1 MSFNKDRVM
10 QELQRFGGAMYTPV
24 ILFAF
29 FGLTIA
35 LSIIFSNTGLF
46 GSLAE
51 KGTLWYDFW
60 YVVQQG
66 AWTVFNQMPIL
77 FAIAVP
83 IGFAKKEQ
91 ARCAME
97 GFVIYMVFNYFI
109 AGILTLHGSYFGVD
123 YSQNAGAGTGLAMI
137 ANIKTLDMGMLGA
150 IFIACISAYLH
161 NHFYDTEIPDW
172 LGIFKGPAFV
182 VAVGFLVMLPMA
194 LLFCYIW
201 PPIQHGIEQF
211 QFFLKTSGIF
221 GVWAYTFS
229 ERILLPAGLHHF
241 IYLPFIYGPAVCD
254 GGIQAYWLQ
263 HLNDFA
269 TSAHSLRDMFPQ
281 GGFALHGSAK
291 VFGLPGAALAMYYC
305 AKPEKRKKVATLLI
319 PATITAVLCG
329 ITEPIEFTFLFVAPL
344 LYVVHAVLAA
354 TLSATLYFIGLSG
367 NFGGGLIDCF
377 VQNWIPLFRYH
388 AWTYILQIAIGLG
401 FTAIYFVVFRIDAI
415 VYIKKPAVFTD
426 GPVDGADGLSSIHK
440 MIANTP
446 GILDFLHEF
455 RRKVFDGHDIFTV
468 AEANGVTPADLP
480 QWVGKDGAFS
490 MLFEFSH
497 VNLEFPDDEVWCRA
511 EKWPLTKLKKALSD
525 SQQATAANGWYPIFF
540 ENHDQIRCVNR
551 YFPEGTDK
559 KKAAKAMATILFS
572 LRGTPFIYEGQELGM
587 ANTAFARIEDYND
600 ISTHGQYQLA
610 LDEGFAP
617 AEALHL
623 VQAHSRDNA
632 RTPMQWTTAA
642 QAGFTTGTPWLPVH
656 DDYLQCCAE
665 SEEHDADSV
674 LWYYRRIQAE
684 RFQGEAAAILQRGRY
699 EELLADDER
708 IYAFK
713 RILDDQATLTLVNF
727 TNETIDYDASL
738 TEGATVLLGNYDAQE
753 AGRLRPAE
761 AVIYRV

>member
-29 FGLTIA
+29 FGLTVA

-109 AGILTLHGSYFGVD
+109 A
-123 YSQNAGAGTGLAMI
+123 
-137 ANIKTLDMGMLGA
+137 
-150 IFIACISAYLH
+150 CISAYLH
-161 NHFYDTEIPDW
+161 NRFYDTEIPDW

-269 TSAHSLRDMFPQ
+269 TSAHSLRDLFPQ

-319 PATITAVLCG
+319 PATITAVFCG

-401 FTAIYFVVFRIDAI
+401 FTAIYFVVFRFLILHFDLPTPGRTDDGGEDKLFTKAE
-415 VYIKKPAVFTD
+415 YKAKKEMEKKGIA
-426 GPVDGADGLSSIHK
+426 GGADALKAQVFLDCLGGPDNIREVTNCATRLRVTVNDPDKVAATSKFTNAGAFGLVKNGHAIQVIVGLSVPNVRGHFDALMK
-440 MIANTP
+440 GEMPATVENTVP
-446 GILDFLHEF
+446 E
-455 RRKVFDGHDIFTV
+455 T
-468 AEANGVTPADLP
+468 T
-480 QWVGKDGAFS
+480 GA
-490 MLFEFSH
+490 
-497 VNLEFPDDEVWCRA
+497 
-511 EKWPLTKLKKALSD
+511 LT
-525 SQQATAANGWYPIFF
+525 
-540 ENHDQIRCVNR
+540 E
-551 YFPEGTDK
+551 
-559 KKAAKAMATILFS
+559 
-572 LRGTPFIYEGQELGM
+572 
-587 ANTAFARIEDYND
+587 
-600 ISTHGQYQLA
+600 
-610 LDEGFAP
+610 AP
-617 AEALHL
+617 AA
-623 VQAHSRDNA
+623 
-632 RTPMQWTTAA
+632 
-642 QAGFTTGTPWLPVH
+642 
-656 DDYLQCCAE
+656 
-665 SEEHDADSV
+665 
-674 LWYYRRIQAE
+674 
-684 RFQGEAAAILQRGRY
+684 
-699 EELLADDER
+699 
-708 IYAFK
+708 
-713 RILDDQATLTLVNF
+713 
-727 TNETIDYDASL
+727 
-738 TEGATVLLGNYDAQE
+738 
-753 AGRLRPAE
+753 RPAE
-761 AVIYRV
+761 SVVSVDEDDRSMKLKAFVSGDLVDISEVPDDAFSQKMMGDGVAIKPSSDTVVAPADATVSMIMESSLHAIGLELSNGAEVLIHIGPGYGQHEWPRFHPADRAGCPGQSWRPLASTAMPLPKPVMTISSSWPSPTRQNIRR

>member
-29 FGLTIA
+29 FGLTVA

-221 GVWAYTFS
+221 G
-229 ERILLPAGLHHF
+229 
-241 IYLPFIYGPAVCD
+241 GPAWTWCEERQQYYLHTFAVEQPD
-254 GGIQAYWLQ
+254 LNWENPAVRQALYDAANFWIAKGVGG
-263 HLNDFA
+263 
-269 TSAHSLRDMFPQ
+269 
-281 GGFALHGSAK
+281 
-291 VFGLPGAALAMYYC
+291 
-305 AKPEKRKKVATLLI
+305 
-319 PATITAVLCG
+319 
-329 ITEPIEFTFLFVAPL
+329 
-344 LYVVHAVLAA
+344 
-354 TLSATLYFIGLSG
+354 
-367 NFGGGLIDCF
+367 
-377 VQNWIPLFRYH
+377 
-388 AWTYILQIAIGLG
+388 
-401 FTAIYFVVFRIDAI
+401 FRIDAI

>member
-29 FGLTIA
+29 FGLTVA

-354 TLSATLYFIGLSG
+354 TLSRRSISSACRATSAAASSTASSRTGSPCSAIMPGPTFCRL
-367 NFGGGLIDCF
+367 
-377 VQNWIPLFRYH
+377 PLASALRP
-388 AWTYILQIAIGLG
+388 
-401 FTAIYFVVFRIDAI
+401 FTSSSSASSSFTSICPRRAVPMMAAKTNCSPKRNTKPR
-415 VYIKKPAVFTD
+415 KKWKRKALPAV
-426 GPVDGADGLSSIHK
+426 
-440 MIANTP
+440 
-446 GILDFLHEF
+446 
-455 RRKVFDGHDIFTV
+455 
-468 AEANGVTPADLP
+468 
-480 QWVGKDGAFS
+480 
-490 MLFEFSH
+490 
-497 VNLEFPDDEVWCRA
+497 
-511 EKWPLTKLKKALSD
+511 
-525 SQQATAANGWYPIFF
+525 
-540 ENHDQIRCVNR
+540 
-551 YFPEGTDK
+551 
-559 KKAAKAMATILFS
+559 
-572 LRGTPFIYEGQELGM
+572 
-587 ANTAFARIEDYND
+587 
-600 ISTHGQYQLA
+600 
-610 LDEGFAP
+610 
-617 AEALHL
+617 
-623 VQAHSRDNA
+623 
-632 RTPMQWTTAA
+632 PM
-642 QAGFTTGTPWLPVH
+642 P
-656 DDYLQCCAE
+656 
-665 SEEHDADSV
+665 
-674 LWYYRRIQAE
+674 
-684 RFQGEAAAILQRGRY
+684 
-699 EELLADDER
+699 
-708 IYAFK
+708 
-713 RILDDQATLTLVNF
+713 
-727 TNETIDYDASL
+727 
-738 TEGATVLLGNYDAQE
+738 
-753 AGRLRPAE
+753 
-761 AVIYRV
+761 

>member
-1 MSFNKDRVM
+1 
-10 QELQRFGGAMYTPV
+10 
-24 ILFAF
+24 
-29 FGLTIA
+29 
-35 LSIIFSNTGLF
+35 
-46 GSLAE
+46 
-51 KGTLWYDFW
+51 
-60 YVVQQG
+60 
-66 AWTVFNQMPIL
+66 
-77 FAIAVP
+77 
-83 IGFAKKEQ
+83 
-91 ARCAME
+91 
-97 GFVIYMVFNYFI
+97 
-109 AGILTLHGSYFGVD
+109 
-123 YSQNAGAGTGLAMI
+123 
-137 ANIKTLDMGMLGA
+137 
-150 IFIACISAYLH
+150 
-161 NHFYDTEIPDW
+161 
-172 LGIFKGPAFV
+172 
-182 VAVGFLVMLPMA
+182 
-194 LLFCYIW
+194 
-201 PPIQHGIEQF
+201 
-211 QFFLKTSGIF
+211 
-221 GVWAYTFS
+221 
-229 ERILLPAGLHHF
+229 
-241 IYLPFIYGPAVCD
+241 
-254 GGIQAYWLQ
+254 
-263 HLNDFA
+263 
-269 TSAHSLRDMFPQ
+269 
-281 GGFALHGSAK
+281 
-291 VFGLPGAALAMYYC
+291 
-305 AKPEKRKKVATLLI
+305 
-319 PATITAVLCG
+319 
-329 ITEPIEFTFLFVAPL
+329 
-344 LYVVHAVLAA
+344 
-354 TLSATLYFIGLSG
+354 
-367 NFGGGLIDCF
+367 
-377 VQNWIPLFRYH
+377 
-388 AWTYILQIAIGLG
+388 
-401 FTAIYFVVFRIDAI
+401 
-415 VYIKKPAVFTD
+415 
-426 GPVDGADGLSSIHK
+426 
-440 MIANTP
+440 
-446 GILDFLHEF
+446 
-455 RRKVFDGHDIFTV
+455 
-468 AEANGVTPADLP
+468 
-480 QWVGKDGAFS
+480 

-497 VNLEFPDDEVWCRA
+497 VNLEFPDDEVWCRV
-511 EKWPLTKLKKALSD
+511 ETWPLTKLKKALSD

-656 DDYLQCCAE
+656 DDYPQCCAE

-738 TEGATVLLGNYDAQE
+738 TEGATVLMGNYDAQE

>member
-29 FGLTIA
+29 FGLTVA

-123 YSQNAGAGTGLAMI
+123 YSQDAGAGTGLAMI

-161 NHFYDTEIPDW
+161 NRFYDTEIPDW

-241 IYLPFIYGPAVCD
+241 IYLPFI
-254 GGIQAYWLQ
+254 
-263 HLNDFA
+263 
-269 TSAHSLRDMFPQ
+269 
-281 GGFALHGSAK
+281 
-291 VFGLPGAALAMYYC
+291 
-305 AKPEKRKKVATLLI
+305 
-319 PATITAVLCG
+319 TAR
-329 ITEPIEFTFLFVAPL
+329 
-344 LYVVHAVLAA
+344 
-354 TLSATLYFIGLSG
+354 LSATAASRRTGCSTSMTSPPV
-367 NFGGGLIDCF
+367 LIPC
-377 VQNWIPLFRYH
+377 
-388 AWTYILQIAIGLG
+388 
-401 FTAIYFVVFRIDAI
+401 
-415 VYIKKPAVFTD
+415 
-426 GPVDGADGLSSIHK
+426 
-440 MIANTP
+440 
-446 GILDFLHEF
+446 GICS
-455 RRKVFDGHDIFTV
+455 
-468 AEANGVTPADLP
+468 P
-480 QWVGKDGAFS
+480 
-490 MLFEFSH
+490 
-497 VNLEFPDDEVWCRA
+497 
-511 EKWPLTKLKKALSD
+511 
-525 SQQATAANGWYPIFF
+525 
-540 ENHDQIRCVNR
+540 
-551 YFPEGTDK
+551 
-559 KKAAKAMATILFS
+559 KAALLSTAVPKSSACLEQPWPCTIVPNRKSARKS
-572 LRGTPFIYEGQELGM
+572 LPCSF
-587 ANTAFARIEDYND
+587 
-600 ISTHGQYQLA
+600 
-610 LDEGFAP
+610 
-617 AEALHL
+617 
-623 VQAHSRDNA
+623 
-632 RTPMQWTTAA
+632 
-642 QAGFTTGTPWLPVH
+642 
-656 DDYLQCCAE
+656 
-665 SEEHDADSV
+665 
-674 LWYYRRIQAE
+674 
-684 RFQGEAAAILQRGRY
+684 
-699 EELLADDER
+699 
-708 IYAFK
+708 
-713 RILDDQATLTLVNF
+713 
-727 TNETIDYDASL
+727 
-738 TEGATVLLGNYDAQE
+738 
-753 AGRLRPAE
+753 RLRLQPSSA
-761 AVIYRV
+761 ALRNRLNLPSCSSPRSSMSSMPS

>member
-29 FGLTIA
+29 FGLTVA

-221 GVWAYTFS
+221 G
-229 ERILLPAGLHHF
+229 
-241 IYLPFIYGPAVCD
+241 GPAWTWCEERQQYYLHTFAVEQPD
-254 GGIQAYWLQ
+254 LNWENPAVRQALYDAANFWIAKGVGG
-263 HLNDFA
+263 
-269 TSAHSLRDMFPQ
+269 
-281 GGFALHGSAK
+281 
-291 VFGLPGAALAMYYC
+291 
-305 AKPEKRKKVATLLI
+305 
-319 PATITAVLCG
+319 
-329 ITEPIEFTFLFVAPL
+329 
-344 LYVVHAVLAA
+344 
-354 TLSATLYFIGLSG
+354 
-367 NFGGGLIDCF
+367 
-377 VQNWIPLFRYH
+377 
-388 AWTYILQIAIGLG
+388 
-401 FTAIYFVVFRIDAI
+401 FRIDAI

-455 RRKVFDGHDIFTV
+455 RRKVFDGHNIFTV

-738 TEGATVLLGNYDAQE
+738 TEGATALLGNYDAQK

>member
-29 FGLTIA
+29 FGLTVA

-291 VFGLPGAALAMYYC
+291 VFGLVKNGHAIQVIVGLSVPNVRGHFDALMKGEMPAAVESTVTETKEASAETPAAPAAESIASVDEDDRSMKLKAFVSGDLVDISEVPDDAFSQKMMGDGV
-305 AKPEKRKKVATLLI
+305 AIKPSGD
-319 PATITAVLCG
+319 TI
-329 ITEPIEFTFLFVAPL
+329 VAP
-344 LYVVHAVLAA
+344 ADA
-354 TLSATLYFIGLSG
+354 TVSMIMESSL
-367 NFGGGLIDCF
+367 
-377 VQNWIPLFRYH
+377 H
-388 AWTYILQIAIGLG
+388 AIGLELSNGAEVLIHIGLDTVNMNGDG
-401 FTAIYFVVFRIDAI
+401 FTLLTQQDAQVKAGDPLIRFDRDAI
-415 VYIKKPAVFTD
+415 
-426 GPVDGADGLSSIHK
+426 
-440 MIANTP
+440 
-446 GILDFLHEF
+446 
-455 RRKVFDGHDIFTV
+455 
-468 AEANGVTPADLP
+468 
-480 QWVGKDGAFS
+480 
-490 MLFEFSH
+490 
-497 VNLEFPDDEVWCRA
+497 
-511 EKWPLTKLKKALSD
+511 
-525 SQQATAANGWYPIFF
+525 
-540 ENHDQIRCVNR
+540 
-551 YFPEGTDK
+551 
-559 KKAAKAMATILFS
+559 AKA
-572 LRGTPFIYEGQELGM
+572 G
-587 ANTAFARIEDYND
+587 YND
-600 ISTHGQYQLA
+600 IVIMAVTNSTEYPQMKKEPDQPVVAG
-610 LDEGFAP
+610 E
-617 AEALHL
+617 
-623 VQAHSRDNA
+623 
-632 RTPMQWTTAA
+632 TP
-642 QAGFTTGTPWLPVH
+642 
-656 DDYLQCCAE
+656 
-665 SEEHDADSV
+665 
-674 LWYYRRIQAE
+674 I
-684 RFQGEAAAILQRGRY
+684 
-699 EELLADDER
+699 
-708 IYAFK
+708 
-713 RILDDQATLTLVNF
+713 
-727 TNETIDYDASL
+727 
-738 TEGATVLLGNYDAQE
+738 
-753 AGRLRPAE
+753 
-761 AVIYRV
+761 VIF

>member
-29 FGLTIA
+29 FGLTVA

-221 GVWAYTFS
+221 G
-229 ERILLPAGLHHF
+229 
-241 IYLPFIYGPAVCD
+241 GPAWTWCEERQQYYLHTFAVEQPD
-254 GGIQAYWLQ
+254 LNWENPAVRQALYDAANFWIAKGVGG
-263 HLNDFA
+263 
-269 TSAHSLRDMFPQ
+269 
-281 GGFALHGSAK
+281 
-291 VFGLPGAALAMYYC
+291 
-305 AKPEKRKKVATLLI
+305 
-319 PATITAVLCG
+319 
-329 ITEPIEFTFLFVAPL
+329 
-344 LYVVHAVLAA
+344 
-354 TLSATLYFIGLSG
+354 
-367 NFGGGLIDCF
+367 
-377 VQNWIPLFRYH
+377 
-388 AWTYILQIAIGLG
+388 
-401 FTAIYFVVFRIDAI
+401 FRIDAI

-455 RRKVFDGHDIFTV
+455 RRKVFDGHNIFTV

-738 TEGATVLLGNYDAQE
+738 TEGATVLLGNYDAQK

>member
-29 FGLTIA
+29 FGLTVA

-123 YSQNAGAGTGLAMI
+123 YSQDAGAGTGLAMI

-161 NHFYDTEIPDW
+161 NRFYDTEIPDW

-211 QFFLKTSGIF
+211 QFFLKTSGI
-221 GVWAYTFS
+221 
-229 ERILLPAGLHHF
+229 
-241 IYLPFIYGPAVCD
+241 
-254 GGIQAYWLQ
+254 QAYWLQ

-269 TSAHSLRDMFPQ
+269 TSAHSLRDLFPQ

-291 VFGLPGAALAMYYC
+291 VFGLTGAALAMYYC

-329 ITEPIEFTFLFVAPL
+329 ITEPIEFTFLFVAPI
-344 LYVVHAVLAA
+344 LYIVHAVLAA

-367 NFGGGLIDCF
+367 NFDGGLIDCF

-401 FTAIYFVVFRIDAI
+401 FTAIYFVVFRFLILHFDLPTPGRTDDGGEDKLFTKAEYKAKKEMEKKGIAGGADALKAQVFLDCLGGPDNIREVTNCATRLRVTVNDPDKVAATSKFTNAGAFGLVKNGHAIQVI
-415 VYIKKPAVFTD
+415 VGLSVPNVRGHFDALMKGEMPAV
-426 GPVDGADGLSSIHK
+426 AES
-440 MIANTP
+440 
-446 GILDFLHEF
+446 
-455 RRKVFDGHDIFTV
+455 TV
-468 AEANGVTPADLP
+468 PETKEAL
-480 QWVGKDGAFS
+480 
-490 MLFEFSH
+490 
-497 VNLEFPDDEVWCRA
+497 A
-511 EKWPLTKLKKALSD
+511 EK
-525 SQQATAANGWYPIFF
+525 TAA
-540 ENHDQIRCVNR
+540 
-551 YFPEGTDK
+551 
-559 KKAAKAMATILFS
+559 
-572 LRGTPFIYEGQELGM
+572 
-587 ANTAFARIEDYND
+587 
-600 ISTHGQYQLA
+600 
-610 LDEGFAP
+610 P
-617 AEALHL
+617 A
-623 VQAHSRDNA
+623 
-632 RTPMQWTTAA
+632 
-642 QAGFTTGTPWLPVH
+642 
-656 DDYLQCCAE
+656 
-665 SEEHDADSV
+665 
-674 LWYYRRIQAE
+674 
-684 RFQGEAAAILQRGRY
+684 
-699 EELLADDER
+699 
-708 IYAFK
+708 
-713 RILDDQATLTLVNF
+713 
-727 TNETIDYDASL
+727 
-738 TEGATVLLGNYDAQE
+738 
-753 AGRLRPAE
+753 AE
-761 AVIYRV
+761 AVVSVDEDDRSMKLKAFVSGDLVDISEVPDDAFSQKMMGDGVAIKPSSDTVVAPADATVSMIMESSLHAIGLELSNGAEVLIHIGLDTVNMNGQGFTLLTQQDAQVKAGDPLIRFDRDAIAKAGYDDIVIMAVTNSTEYPQMKKEADQPVVAGETPIVIF

>member
-29 FGLTIA
+29 FGLTVA

-221 GVWAYTFS
+221 GVWDTPSRNAFS
-229 ERILLPAGLHHF
+229 CR
-241 IYLPFIYGPAVCD
+241 
-254 GGIQAYWLQ
+254 QACII
-263 HLNDFA
+263 
-269 TSAHSLRDMFPQ
+269 S
-281 GGFALHGSAK
+281 
-291 VFGLPGAALAMYYC
+291 
-305 AKPEKRKKVATLLI
+305 
-319 PATITAVLCG
+319 
-329 ITEPIEFTFLFVAPL
+329 FTCPSFTVR
-344 LYVVHAVLAA
+344 
-354 TLSATLYFIGLSG
+354 LSATAASRLTGCSTSMISPPV
-367 NFGGGLIDCF
+367 LIPC
-377 VQNWIPLFRYH
+377 
-388 AWTYILQIAIGLG
+388 
-401 FTAIYFVVFRIDAI
+401 
-415 VYIKKPAVFTD
+415 
-426 GPVDGADGLSSIHK
+426 
-440 MIANTP
+440 
-446 GILDFLHEF
+446 
-455 RRKVFDGHDIFTV
+455 
-468 AEANGVTPADLP
+468 
-480 QWVGKDGAFS
+480 
-490 MLFEFSH
+490 
-497 VNLEFPDDEVWCRA
+497 
-511 EKWPLTKLKKALSD
+511 
-525 SQQATAANGWYPIFF
+525 
-540 ENHDQIRCVNR
+540 
-551 YFPEGTDK
+551 GTCSP
-559 KKAAKAMATILFS
+559 KAALPSTAVPKSSACPAQPWPCTIVLNRKNARKSQPCSFRLRLQPSSAALPNRLNLPSCSS
-572 LRGTPFIYEGQELGM
+572 LRSYTSSMP
-587 ANTAFARIEDYND
+587 
-600 ISTHGQYQLA
+600 S
-610 LDEGFAP
+610 
-617 AEALHL
+617 
-623 VQAHSRDNA
+623 
-632 RTPMQWTTAA
+632 
-642 QAGFTTGTPWLPVH
+642 
-656 DDYLQCCAE
+656 
-665 SEEHDADSV
+665 
-674 LWYYRRIQAE
+674 
-684 RFQGEAAAILQRGRY
+684 
-699 EELLADDER
+699 
-708 IYAFK
+708 
-713 RILDDQATLTLVNF
+713 
-727 TNETIDYDASL
+727 
-738 TEGATVLLGNYDAQE
+738 
-753 AGRLRPAE
+753 
-761 AVIYRV
+761 